1 MLQVGAVY
9 VAVVAVFFLL
19 LWLSEMQWAS
29 DIRYR
34 IFRLINWRFS
44 DEKTPAVRAPF
55 VDKASSR
62 GGAVPQRY
70 SSLSSRNMLLA
81 QKASRLAPVARA
93 QSSPVRPS
101 TFTSEPIQ
109 ETSAKVTNA
118 VPNATAHGGAFD
130 TKDDEEITPDEFTP
144 LHKTR
149 GKQEENKSQVSG
161 EGNQAK

>member
-44 DEKTPAVRAPF
+44 DEKAPAVRAPF

-62 GGAVPQRY
+62 GGVVPQRY
-70 SSLSSRNMLLA
+70 SSLSSKNMLLA
-81 QKASRLAPVARA
+81 QKAGRLAPVPCTE
-93 QSSPVRPS
+93 SSAAMPS

-109 ETSAKVTNA
+109 EASAKVTNV

-130 TKDDEEITPDEFTP
+130 TKDDDENTPEEFIP
-144 LHKTR
+144 LHKAR
-149 GKQEENKSQVSG
+149 GKRKANEAHASG
-161 EGNQAK
+161 EENQAK